1 MAVFKLDRK
10 YIGHV
15 ASFTNGIISV
25 KLSDGTIV
33 QCDGVFPPGFVSV
46 NDDIRI
52 IACSGVNGK
61 LSFSLSAVNP
71 KVDPQFLTKIL
82 RMNDGHHGKDKAINM
97 IQFIDEQMKNFNA
110 SLDNLEASEAAA
122 LKKNT
127 EETTAANN
135 AAEKEY
141 KGNCAWISNEYTR
154 NMKETDISGIVEY
167 VNNRCATLE
176 ADLKQLHFPPV
187 SKEVSKNSDLIIKAA
202 QKLWESNRNL
212 HEAYRKLQDSRNKV
226 LSENYRVKMT
236 QIRNNGTAL
245 EKKYREE
252 YKVRKCMASHTA
264 EESFYR
270 LLLNSP
276 LTDYYEAA
284 TSKRLRA
291 STYANPSSVPEFVVL
306 GDVSCHIGSYPEGK
320 NSFIRLI
327 DSTYPIM
334 KASGRGYD
342 IVLPYVQSYEDGI
355 SLLIEYK
362 PNDKSYAQS
371 LLQPLLLNMFMSFP
385 AGKLEA
391 TMIDPLDLGACFPD
405 ITQLG
410 QGPNAGR
417 VIDTK
422 IWCKEKDIENAMATF
437 RQRLENIM
445 QAYGDD
451 RESRLAKEVVRALA
465 IADFPVGFNGAALKD
480 LQAIV
485 RNAAT
490 LGVCIFIC
498 VNVDELDKL
507 RKENAA
513 VVSEI
518 LQSLTLTSVKGNKLM
533 IGDFGASN
541 IELHIDMLRDVL
553 ADKERVFSVI
563 KSEIEHMQLKIEH
576 FGSLYNCDIRDSRN
590 WFNGRHDEV
599 CLPIGIKGANTIV
612 NFVVGRGG
620 GSTEHHALI
629 AGQTGAGKSTLL
641 HTIIM
646 SALVSYSP
654 DELQMYLLDFKEGIE
669 FIDYTKY
676 RIPSLRVIAL
686 DSEREFGLNVLR
698 ELCNELEKRAKLFTR
713 YGVDNIIDYSARGNL
728 PKVPKLLLIFDE
740 VQELFRSREESD
752 KVSSECLSCINK
764 LVMQGRAMGIHLIFA
779 CQDFRNCSG
788 LEAYFSQ
795 MAIRIAVR
803 GSVDG
808 ASSILSADNPGI
820 LTLQNQPAGSAIYNG
835 ACGVEMANNFF
846 QISFINKEE
855 RLALLKRMDGY
866 FTDASV
872 APSYKEYQPRI
883 LLTNAEDNIN
893 NCFNQLIVKGKESIH
908 QLSSTSTGYG
918 LILGQEFGKKGM
930 FVTEMEK
937 RERDNILVVTKN
949 ENLALGIFDF
959 SIMSILYDSLLNK
972 KTGTHIYVVDLLDE
986 EDEID
991 ECNFDY
997 LEEKFGSCISVV
1009 KMDKIETLLSALYD
1023 MLQKRIEDPSEYES
1037 REFLMF
1043 FGVNRAR
1050 RICAGSIYEGDSEDE
1065 LTAVEKLQR
1074 ILLKGPK
1081 HGINSICWGESIKA
1095 IESVIGDRYEFMFD
1109 KRIAYNLNEESMET
1123 LVSEDDTKS
1132 LRGKTSVYM
1141 DIGRDIKNTHFRPYE
1156 VPSRVWVGKFAEAF
1170 SRAKEEN

>member
-1 MAVFKLDRK
+1 MAVVKLDRK
-10 YIGHV
+10 YIGRV
-15 ASFTNGIISV
+15 TSFADGIISV

-33 QCDGVFPPGFVSV
+33 QCDGTFPSDFVSV
-46 NDDIRI
+46 NDDVRI
-52 IACSGVNGK
+52 IARAGADGRV
-61 LSFSLSAVNP
+61 SFSLSAVNP
-71 KVDPQFLTKIL
+71 KVDSQFLARIL
-82 RMNDGHHGKDKAINM
+82 RMNDGYPGKNTAINM

-110 SLDNLEASEAAA
+110 SLDNLNASEEAA
-122 LKKNT
+122 LKKNK
-127 EETTAANN
+127 EETAAANK
-135 AAEKEY
+135 AAEKTY
-141 KGNCAWISNEYTR
+141 NNDCAWANNEYSE
-154 NMKETDISGIVEY
+154 NMKATDIGGIAEY
-167 VNNRCATLE
+167 VNDSCAALE
-176 ADLKQLHFPPV
+176 ADLGRLHFTPV
-187 SKEVSKNSDLIIKAA
+187 SKVASKNSDLIREAA
-202 QKLWESNRNL
+202 LKLWQSNKNL
-212 HEAYRKLQDSRNKV
+212 HEAYGKLQASRNEV
-226 LSENYRVKMT
+226 NGNNFRIRMT
-236 QIRNNGTAL
+236 QIGDNWTAL
-245 EKKYREE
+245 EKKYRDE
-252 YKVRKCMASHTA
+252 YKVLKCKVSHTA

-276 LTDYYEAA
+276 LTDYYKTA

-291 STYANPSSVPEFVVL
+291 STYADPSSVPEFVVL
-306 GDVSCHIGSYPEGK
+306 GDVSCHVGSYPEGRD
-320 NSFIRLI
+320 SFIRLI
-327 DSTYPIM
+327 DSTYPVM

-342 IVLPYVQSYEDGI
+342 VALPYVQSYKDGI

-362 PNDKSYAQS
+362 SRDRSYAQS

-405 ITQLG
+405 ILQLG
-410 QGPNAGR
+410 QGANAGR

-451 RESRLAKEVVRALA
+451 RESRLSKEVVRALA

-498 VNVDELDKL
+498 VNVDELNKL
-507 RKENAA
+507 RKENGA

-518 LQSLTLTSVKGNKLM
+518 LQGLTLTSVNGNKLM
-533 IGDFGASN
+533 IGDFEASK
-541 IELHIDMLRDVL
+541 IELHIDMLRDVF
-553 ADKERVFSVI
+553 ADKERIFPII
-563 KSEIEHMQLKIEH
+563 KSGIEHMQLKIEH
-576 FGSLYNCDIRDSRN
+576 FGSLYDSDIRDSRN
-590 WFNGRHDEV
+590 WFKGRHDEI

-612 NFVVGRGG
+612 DFVVGRGG

-654 DELQMYLLDFKEGIE
+654 EELQMYLLDFKEGVE

-713 YGVDNIIDYSARGNL
+713 YGVDNILDYSARGDL

-846 QISFINKEE
+846 QISFIEKEE
-855 RLALLKRMDGY
+855 RLDLLKRIDSY
-866 FTDASV
+866 FTDVSV
-872 APSYKEYQPRI
+872 SKRYDEYQPRI

-893 NCFNQLIVKGKESIH
+893 NCFNQLIMKGKGSLH
-908 QLSSTSTGYG
+908 PLSSTSTGYG
-918 LILGQEFGKKGM
+918 LLLGQEFGKKGM
-930 FVTEMEK
+930 FVTEMER

-949 ENLALGIFDF
+949 ENLALGIFDL
-959 SIMSILYDSLLNK
+959 SIMSILYDSLQK
-972 KTGTHIYVVDLLDE
+972 GKTRTHIYVVDLLDE
-986 EDEID
+986 DEND
-991 ECNFDY
+991 DCNFDY
-997 LEEKFGSCISVV
+997 LEKKFGSRISVV

-1023 MLQKRIEDPSEYES
+1023 MLQKRVGRPDETDS

-1043 FGVNRAR
+1043 FGVNRAK
-1050 RICAGSIYEGDSEDE
+1050 RICAERFYDGDSEDE

-1074 ILLKGPK
+1074 ILTKGPK
-1081 HGINSICWGESIKA
+1081 YGINSVCWGESIRG
-1095 IESVIGDRYEFMFD
+1095 IESVIGDRYEAMFD
-1109 KRIAYNLNEESMET
+1109 KRIAYDLNEEAMET
-1123 LVSEDDTKS
+1123 LVSEDDSKS

-1156 VPSRVWVGKFAEAF
+1156 VPSKVWVGKFADAF
-1170 SRAKEEN
+1170 IRAEEDN